1 MEFEEGRCAGVWVV
15 CVVFWIQLKPSTV
28 TKAGERSQGKYAV
41 TWSCAISIGWLHKA
55 ANSPFHLTPLMMQ
68 HELQGGNICIVDILE
83 CEKRRVVPVS
93 DHRRSGYFEIPF
105 ASEEDSLESKKAR
118 TSGLRH
124 GKRSP
129 QATRGTTTGPRDNA
143 EKARVLLRSSS
154 LQMCRAARL
163 TIALFRGIKYAGTE
177 GPIRRQ

>member
-105 ASEEDSLESKKAR
+105 ASEEDSLESKKPAHQD
-118 TSGLRH
+118 SGTGNAVHKQPGGR
-124 GKRSP
+124 P
-129 QATRGTTTGPRDNA
+129 QGRGTMQKR
-143 EKARVLLRSSS
+143 LLSFFAVH
-154 LQMCRAARL
+154 LCKCAVQ
-163 TIALFRGIKYAGTE
+163 
-177 GPIRRQ
+177 PD